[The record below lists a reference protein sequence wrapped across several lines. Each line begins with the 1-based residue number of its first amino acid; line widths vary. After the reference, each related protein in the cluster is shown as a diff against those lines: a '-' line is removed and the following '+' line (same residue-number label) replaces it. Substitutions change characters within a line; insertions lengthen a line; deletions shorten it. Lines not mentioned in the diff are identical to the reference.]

1 MITFQPDLREVGEAA
16 GAGDI
21 SRGKMGVVIDDGLL
35 FRIVVVEPFS
45 RRGMQ
50 QEVVVDEVQHET
62 PVLG

>member
-16 GAGDI
+16 VARDI
-21 SRGKMGVVIDDGLL
+21 SCGKMGVVIDDGLR
-35 FRIVVVEPFS
+35 FRIVVVELLG

>member
-16 GAGDI
+16 VTGDI
-21 SRGKMGVVIDDGLL
+21 SSGKMGVVIDDGLH
-35 FRIVVVEPFS
+35 FRIVVVEALG

-62 PVLG
+62 PIIG